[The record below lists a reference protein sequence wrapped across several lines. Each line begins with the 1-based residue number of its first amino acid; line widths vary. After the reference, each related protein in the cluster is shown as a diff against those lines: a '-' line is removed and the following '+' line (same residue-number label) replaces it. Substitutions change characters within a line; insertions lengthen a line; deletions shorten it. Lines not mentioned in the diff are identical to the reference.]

1 MSHLQAVEAEVGVET
16 ELHHSDDNLMELIAN
31 RFSELQS
38 LEAEQEILIG
48 RNLGL
53 HIERNAANKVVR
65 ELSEQNKAQHEQ
77 IAHKDVVIEGL
88 KAALEAVDPQFD
100 KLMAKINRLEDENTL
115 LAGKADR
122 AIKDLKTI
130 KKMGDPN
137 TLVNLNKKM
146 RATNSDLTKQLKIEQ
161 AENRK
166 LKKENTRIQEFIAR
180 TTNENSSE
188 RLIYSNENHEN
199 LYLHYK
205 TLRITTFRGTNE
217 YVCLKY
223 WNKRMLG
230 RVVIFD
236 GEKLNSA
243 DSKDL
248 KINELIELSTE
259 ANEFAVGWFKKYV
272 VIDKDGNQSIKNN

>member
-1 MSHLQAVEAEVGVET
+1 MSHLQAVEAEVGFET

-31 RFSELQS
+31 RFSELQL
-38 LEAEQEILIG
+38 LEAEQEILMG

-65 ELSEQNKAQHEQ
+65 ELSDQNKAQHDQ
-77 IAHKDVVIEGL
+77 LAHKDVVIEGL
-88 KAALEAVDPQFD
+88 KAALEAIDPQFD
-100 KLMAKINRLEDENTL
+100 ELVAKINRLENENTL

-130 KKMGDPN
+130 KKIGDPN

-188 RLIYSNENHEN
+188 RLIYSNENNEN

-205 TLRITTFRGTNE
+205 TLRISMFGVTRE

-223 WNKRMLG
+223 WNKRLLG
-230 RVVIFD
+230 RVVTFD
-236 GEKLNSA
+236 GEKLNMA
-243 DSKDL
+243 DSQDL
-248 KINELIELSTE
+248 KINKRLELSSE
-259 ANEFAVGWFKKYV
+259 ANDFAIGWFKKYV
-272 VIDKDGNQSIKNN
+272 VIDKNGNQSIKN

>member
-1 MSHLQAVEAEVGVET
+1 MSHLKAVNAEVGVET
-16 ELHHSDDNLMELIAN
+16 QLHHSDDNLMDLIAL
-31 RFSELQS
+31 RFSELQL

-65 ELSEQNKAQHEQ
+65 ELSEQNKAQHDQ
-77 IAHKDVVIEGL
+77 LAHKDVVIEGL

-100 KLMAKINRLEDENTL
+100 KLVAKINRLENENTL
-115 LAGKADR
+115 LSGKVER
-122 AIKDLKTI
+122 ATKDLKNI
-130 KKMGDPN
+130 KKVGDPN
-137 TLVNLNKKM
+137 KLITTNKTM

-188 RLIYSNENHEN
+188 RLIYSNENQEN

-248 KINELIELSTE
+248 KINELIELSNE
-259 ANEFAVGWFKKYV
+259 ANEFAVGWFKKFV